1 MGACPQPSC
10 PHHEAIDRDVQRHQ
24 KWIGDVE
31 EKLDAHC
38 SNGGTGHV
46 TRYEFNELKNWF
58 LDLRA
63 LLLKIGV
70 VVLLASSGGSAF
82 GPEIRSAIGKLF
94 GG

>member
-31 EKLDAHC
+31 GKLELHC

-46 TRYEFNELKNWF
+46 TSKSIGGISSPAIDELSAVMK
-58 LDLRA
+58 A
-63 LLLKIGV
+63 LADVIAE
-70 VVLLASSGGSAF
+70 LA
-82 GPEIRSAIGKLF
+82 
-94 GG
+94 

>member
-31 EKLDAHC
+31 QKLDAHC

-46 TRYEFNELKNWF
+46 TRYEFDELKPTVTE
-58 LDLRA
+58 LRTTLIKLGIG
-63 LLLKIGV
+63 LLI
-70 VVLLASSGGSAF
+70 ATSGGSAF
-82 GPEIRSAIGKLF
+82 GPEIRSAIGKIF